1 LGGTSRIPPTVS
13 ILSMSTPII
22 AIETSSC
29 ISILSPPS
37 LAWLKIILI
46 VVVIIFVA
54 VIVIV
59 IVIINVTVT
68 MRRGRR
74 WWRIDATG
82 SLDDNYEGR

>member
-1 LGGTSRIPPTVS
+1 
-13 ILSMSTPII
+13 MSTPII

-54 VIVIV
+54 IIVIVIV